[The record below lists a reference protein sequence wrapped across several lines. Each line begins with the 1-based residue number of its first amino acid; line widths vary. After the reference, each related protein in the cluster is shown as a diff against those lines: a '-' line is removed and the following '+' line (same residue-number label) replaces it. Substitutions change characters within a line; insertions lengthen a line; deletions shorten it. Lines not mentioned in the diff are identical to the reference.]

1 MQDDACTCCLDAKS
15 VKGKS
20 ATNEGMSGEERDRRL
35 AEEESRLE
43 SLLPYM
49 DALTLDSTPNRNHD
63 SRASSVRS

>member
-43 SLLPYM
+43 SLM
-49 DALTLDSTPNRNHD
+49 TP
-63 SRASSVRS
+63 SRIITTWTH

>member
-43 SLLPYM
+43 SLM
-49 DALTLDSTPNRNHD
+49 TP
-63 SRASSVRS
+63 SRIITIYGRINPRFYSQ